1 MSVGMTTNAT
11 KPTLRGTI
19 LAVDD
24 EPDILVALEDLL
36 EDEYRV
42 LTTSRPAE
50 ALEMIAAEPDIDVI
64 LSDQRMPGLTGD
76 ALLAQAREISDAQAI
91 LLTGYADIS
100 AVVSALN
107 RGGITGYVTK
117 PWDPSLLRNAVRAAH
132 ERHRLARTA

>member
-50 ALEMIAAEPDIDVI
+50 ALEMIAAERGKALD
-64 LSDQRMPGLTGD
+64 PGIVDAFMDNIEELD
-76 ALLAQAREISDAQAI
+76 AL
-91 LLTGYADIS
+91 
-100 AVVSALN
+100 
-107 RGGITGYVTK
+107 
-117 PWDPSLLRNAVRAAH
+117 
-132 ERHRLARTA
+132 RLALTRQSPSFNELIDTP